1 MRRFSFLL
9 AIAFCLPIAAA
20 AQQAAPL
27 AQAAAVFVAG
37 LHPYQRPEGAPIVK
51 EEPLPEDK
59 LKTYLHGV
67 STPVP
72 GNVELITATG
82 NWFVPMR
89 YHGMTGLYDIRGWHD
104 DAAIQ

>member
-9 AIAFCLPIAAA
+9 AIVFCLPAAA
-20 AQQAAPL
+20 TAQQTSSS
-27 AQAAAVFVAG
+27 AQTAAAFVAG
-37 LHPYQRPEGAPIVK
+37 LHPYQRPDGAPIVK
-51 EEPLPEDK
+51 EEPLSEDK

-89 YHGMTGLYDIRGWHD
+89 YRGMPGLYDIRGWYD
-104 DAAIQ
+104 TAIQ